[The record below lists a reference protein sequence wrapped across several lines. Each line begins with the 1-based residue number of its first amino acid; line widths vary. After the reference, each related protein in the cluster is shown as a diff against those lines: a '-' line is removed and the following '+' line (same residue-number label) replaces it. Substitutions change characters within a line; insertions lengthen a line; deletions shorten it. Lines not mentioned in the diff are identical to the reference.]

1 MIFNFFSLSLNL
13 TAYATMY
20 FFYIMIAIV
29 SGVNVSAYIAEM
41 YTSKWRFVT
50 YIIAAFP
57 TYALVSTIIYFLA
70 FFGLLDLL
78 A

>member
-1 MIFNFFSLSLNL
+1 
-13 TAYATMY
+13 MY
-20 FFYIMIAIV
+20 FFYIMIAII

-57 TYALVSTIIYFLA
+57 TYALVSTIIH
-70 FFGLLDLL
+70 FFGLENRLKGQTFFWYFQVFFSSRLPL
-78 A
+78 

>member
-1 MIFNFFSLSLNL
+1 
-13 TAYATMY
+13 
-20 FFYIMIAIV
+20 MIAII

-57 TYALVSTIIYFLA
+57 TYALVSTIIHFFFWTRKLVKGPNIFLLFPS
-70 FFGLLDLL
+70 FFSSR
-78 A
+78 